1 MMRSIKETYNRFFYI
16 LLLFFTI
23 FFWQRCAPTV
33 YSPHAQNEMIT
44 PYSRHGGAHEFGA
57 GSAINAWVVAEHQ
70 DTLYVRT
77 YPAASV
83 SLYYNAYLRWGR
95 SAWIGGIEL
104 LGFAGSTINPSS
116 SGGGFAVRPYLGF
129 QYSGSVFTSRI
140 QYAPLGISVV
150 HEDGGREIGGIPLH
164 PSALYQLTMLLHNQ
178 YPSKNIYWVGAR
190 LSAAAVG
197 VVVGYEHSFS
207 ERLFLRSEYSTL
219 TRAPFSLVLGK
230 KDLESIRGRVH
241 YLTLGL
247 FIQLK

>member
-1 MMRSIKETYNRFFYI
+1 MMRRTRETYNRFFCL
-16 LLLFFTI
+16 LLLFCTM
-23 FFWQRCAPTV
+23 FFLQRCAPTV

-44 PYSRHGGAHEFGA
+44 PYSRDGGVHEFGV
-57 GSAINAWVVAEHQ
+57 GSAINAWVVAEHR
-70 DTLYVRT
+70 DTLFVRT

-83 SLYYNAYLRWGR
+83 SLYYNAYLGWGR
-95 SAWIGGIEL
+95 LAWIGGAEL
-104 LGFAGSTINPSS
+104 IGFAGSTINPSS

-150 HEDGGREIGGIPLH
+150 HEDGGPETGGIPLH

-178 YPSKNIYWVGAR
+178 YPSKNIYWGGAR

-207 ERLFLRSEYSTL
+207 ESIFLRSEYSTL
-219 TRAPFSLVLGK
+219 TRAPFSPVLEK

-241 YLTLGL
+241 YLTIGL
-247 FIQLK
+247 FKQLK